1 MTWAVATEKGY
12 FAEEGLDVAVLDGN
26 ASATTVGLVSQDPTV
41 FGLIDGGVLIR
52 SVAQNLPLKAV
63 FGLYQTSPLSIFVR
77 RESGITTPK
86 DLEGKRLAGTAG
98 GGSEVLFPGWM
109 RQNGADPDLVEIV
122 FVDAAARN
130 QAFIDGTVDG
140 AFNFVTEIGTYEA
153 AGIDAVAL
161 RYSDYGINVPS
172 VSVVVNT
179 RAIDERRDV
188 VEGFVRAYARG
199 LNDVEQDP
207 SGSLDALVKHGP
219 ETLRRDVLEAQ
230 WEVGKTLLRTER
242 TVDKPVGYMDPEDWA
257 EGIEA
262 IASLGDLERVP
273 TVEELITNEF
283 IPEA

>member
-26 ASATTVGLVSQDPTV
+26 ASATTVGLVSQDPSIL
-41 FGLIDGGVLIR
+41 GLVDGSVLIR
-52 SVAQNLPLKAV
+52 SVAQDLPLKAV

-98 GGSEVLFPGWM
+98 GGSEVMFPFWM

-122 FVDAAARN
+122 SLDPAARN

-140 AFNFVTEIGTYEA
+140 AFNFITEIGTYAA

-161 RYSDYGINVPS
+161 RYADYGINVPS

-179 RAIDERRDV
+179 RAIEERPEV
-188 VEGFVRAYARG
+188 IQGFVRAYQRG
-199 LNDVEQDP
+199 LADVEADP
-207 SGSLDALVKHGP
+207 TGSLDALVKHGP
-219 ETLRRDVLEAQ
+219 ETLRREVLEAQ
-230 WEVGKTLLRTER
+230 WEVGKELLRTER
-242 TVDKPVGYMDPEDWA
+242 TEDEPVGYMSPEDWQ
-257 EGIEA
+257 EGIDV
-262 IASLGDLERVP
+262 IAGLGDLQRVP
-273 TVEELITNEF
+273 TVDELITNEF
-283 IPEA
+283 IPGA